1 MLFVASS
8 LISHAVTNFLDLAK
22 ATQRQSQWVMQ
33 FDNKT
38 KQGGGY
44 FKYYNES
51 NAGIQNIAGYQIKV
65 SGSATGYYRRVDPVN
80 QFNVVWCGAQNK
92 PSPLTLAA
100 QGWTQAAADSM
111 WGVGIAQVSTDT
123 YDRVA
128 WAYAMKLMETKGF
141 QVINGEP
148 KDYFLN
154 PRDIELPIYFG
165 TSPYEENLFDIRLN
179 GARLFT
185 TTYSATFK
193 YFKRV
198 PPSNS
203 DALIYYVRGKFLIS
217 NGTFIGKGDD
227 TAFDVGGSYGF
238 KIENCHFDSLAY
250 GIIIRFCLNADI
262 SENTFIRVKNPIR
275 CVDGNWIGAGL
286 CTSQSNVPY
295 IFKNRIYCKEGSGQ
309 TFAGI
314 YMTGL
319 SGALLM
325 QNIIEGGNPLY
336 NIYYDNLE
344 APCAKDLYIGF
355 GHHENIPVNANI
367 YIRAFGLA
375 EVERIFTQAPST
387 LVEFVSAGGY
397 PQIKISNIGSLPH
410 DNPGD
415 TKFRCTDGGVTWI
428 FEQVRDLDPT
438 LNSSWDLTSG
448 GIRPNLGPANQR
460 LYDIFYGLIR

>member
-22 ATQRQSQWVMQ
+22 TTQRQSQWVMQ

-65 SGSATGYYRRVDPVN
+65 ANNATGYYRRVDPTN

-148 KDYFLN
+148 RDYYVN
-154 PRDIELPIYFG
+154 PRDISLPVYFG
-165 TSPYEENLFDIRLN
+165 TTPYDENLFDIRFN
-179 GARLFT
+179 GARFFLTSNST
-185 TTYSATFK
+185 TVK
-193 YFKRV
+193 LFKRI

-203 DALIYYVRGKFLIS
+203 DALTYYVRGKFLIS
-217 NGTFIGKGDD
+217 GGTFIGKGDG
-227 TAFDVGGSYGF
+227 TIFDIGGSY
-238 KIENCHFDSLAY
+238 NCNINNCFFDSLDY
-250 GIIIRFCLNADI
+250 GIVLKFCLNPIVMAND
-262 SENTFIRVKNPIR
+262 FIRVKNPITL
-275 CVDGNWIGAGL
+275 VDGDWPGAGL
-286 CTSQSNVPY
+286 CVSQDNLAWIS
-295 IFKNRIYCKEGSGQ
+295 KNRIYCKEVPGQ

-314 YMTGL
+314 YMEGL
-319 SGALLM
+319 SGAYGI
-325 QNIIEGGNPLY
+325 QNVIEGGNPQY
-336 NIYYDNLE
+336 NVYYDNLS
-344 APCAKDLYIGF
+344 ATCTKDFYYGF
-355 GHHENIPVNANI
+355 SHHENTPTVANI
-367 YIRAFGLA
+367 YIRSFGLA
-375 EVERIFTQAPST
+375 MVENIFTQTPST
-387 LVEFVSAGGY
+387 LVDFVSAGGY
-397 PQIKISNIGSLPH
+397 PQIKISNFGSVPS
-410 DNPGD
+410 G

-428 FEQVRDLDPT
+428 FDQVRDIDPT
-438 LNSSWDLTSG
+438 LNSSWDLTGG

-460 LYDIFYGLIR
+460 LYDIFYGQIR